1 MSKKLVFALALLGL
15 VFFTAQG
22 CKGKKKAPAA
32 PKETK
37 EVATPVPAP
46 APKIPALVSK
56 VEPTYPEEAKKQGIE
71 GDVVVKVT
79 IDENGN
85 VTNAEIVKSPNE
97 LLNDAA
103 LGAVKQWKYE
113 APKEGE
119 ATTFEATVSFKLEK
133 PVEKVE
139 EKPAGKEE
147 NPVK

>member
-32 PKETK
+32 PKEVK
-37 EVATPVPAP
+37 KVAAPAP

-79 IDENGN
+79 IDEQGN

-119 ATTFEATVSFKLEK
+119 LTTFEATVSFKLEK

-139 EKPAGKEE
+139 KKPAGKEKK
-147 NPVK
+147 PVK